1 MNDDVQD
8 LRNHIYDLK
17 VEIEGYRQQIRI
29 AKNNIE
35 NWQQQ
40 LDNTISEHNDCI
52 EELKQ
57 KMHNPY
63 GGPSC

>member
-8 LRNHIYDLK
+8 LRNHIYDLEVK
-17 VEIEGYRQQIRI
+17 IEGYRQQIRV

-57 KMHNPY
+57 KMHNPH